1 MSIPMETASKV
12 RLGHMARGLF
22 VAGVI
27 ALAWAPV
34 QASAAGA
41 DSRTELASLVQ
52 PPVAADAAKTE
63 KAPVKPRPVYL
74 GRSPYIC
81 TPSGFGR
88 TASCFQRAGLN

>member
-1 MSIPMETASKV
+1 MNIPMETASKV

-52 PPVAADAAKTE
+52 
-63 KAPVKPRPVYL
+63 APVKPGPVYL